1 MAAQLNLNVR
11 PASTLRISETMGRL
25 EERLVELGITLP
37 DVPVPHANYVP
48 AKLVGNLVY
57 TAGQPSHGYT
67 GKLGAELSEEV
78 GRAATRVCAL
88 NCVAAIRA
96 VAGSLDR
103 VKQVVAVHGLINS
116 TPDYTGQAAVMNG
129 ASDLVV
135 EIFGNSGKHVRTA
148 VGVAA
153 LPMNFA
159 ASVYIIA
166 ELDSL
171 S

>member
-1 MAAQLNLNVR
+1 MR
-11 PASTLRISETMGRL
+11 DIEKRL
-25 EERLVELGITLP
+25 LELGITLP
-37 DVPVPHANYVP
+37 EVPVPHANYLP

-96 VAGSLDR
+96 VAGTLDR
-103 VKQVVAVHGLINS
+103 VKQIVAVHGLINS
-116 TPDYTGQAAVMNG
+116 APDYTGQAAVMNG

-135 EIFGNSGKHVRTA
+135 EVFGDRGKHVRTA

-159 ASVYIIA
+159 ASVYMIA
-166 ELDSL
+166 ELD
-171 S
+171 